1 MNPVTIKTMTSSNNK
16 IHRIIFAIIAVS
28 VAIGLAGCDYPPDE
42 PYKLPDSGNHAGDSQ
57 QTGAGGNTQ
66 GGTQQTGTTQVTYDV
81 PFGWEKSGSDALYR
95 HSANE
100 GKIPF
105 AKLAFSSFRSGTDA
119 DAQALVRAY
128 FQQEID
134 ECKQPLCDA
143 AGLASAF
150 KTVHLDEGDIYV
162 YATQGIYSDATRS
175 NLFAFARNGIV
186 FEFVLYGDT
195 VETYTGLIGQVMQ
208 TVELVNN

>member
-42 PYKLPDSGNHAGDSQ
+42 PYKLPDSGNHAGDFQ

-66 GGTQQTGTTQVTYDV
+66 GGTQQTGTAQVTYDV

-95 HSANE
+95 HLAKE

-105 AKLAFSSFRSGTDA
+105 AKLAFSGFRSGTDA
-119 DAQALVRAY
+119 DAQALVHAY
-128 FQQEID
+128 YQQEID
-134 ECKQPLCDA
+134 ECKQPLCDG

-150 KTVHLDEGDIYV
+150 KTVHLDAGDIYV
-162 YATQGIYSDATRS
+162 YVTPGIYSDATRS

-195 VETYTGLIGQVMQ
+195 VETYTDLIGQVMQ